1 MIGVRGHDLGVFT
14 TDTIDEFINKI
25 KFYDYNHIQL
35 VLWKSFSDIGENLE
49 GLTEEKMEKICQKF
63 KENNIKISVLG
74 GYYNMISPNLE
85 ERKKGLERYKKLL
98 HIVKKLG
105 GSFVATETGSF
116 NQDMSFT
123 KQNHSPEAFEIVLDS
138 FKEFAQIAEK
148 EKSFAGIEGVYTL
161 SIWNIDILKN
171 LYSEVNSKNMRFI
184 FDPVNLISEENYIHQ
199 DKLIIDF
206 FDTFGDSIEVIHFKD
221 FLIEDGK
228 LIRVAPGKG
237 ILNYPLLL
245 KNMKKFN
252 LGGVIEEIDETLMP
266 DAITYIRDLI

>member
-14 TDTIDEFINKI
+14 TDTIDELIKKI
-25 KFYDYNHIQL
+25 KLYDYKHIQL

-49 GLTEEKMEKICQKF
+49 GLTEDKMKKICQKF
-63 KENNIKISVLG
+63 KENDIKISVLG
-74 GYYNMISPNLE
+74 AYYNMISPNLE
-85 ERKKGLERYKKLL
+85 ERKKGFERYKKLL

-123 KQNHSPEAFEIVLDS
+123 KRNHSSEAFEIVLDS
-138 FKEFAQIAEK
+138 FKDFTQIAEK
-148 EKSFAGIEGVYTL
+148 ERSFAGVEGVYTL
-161 SIWNIDILKN
+161 SVWNIDVLKN
-171 LYSEVNSKNMRFI
+171 LYYKLNSNNMRFI
-184 FDPVNLISEENYIHQ
+184 FDPVNLISEENYLQQ
-199 DKLIIDF
+199 DKLITDF
-206 FDTFGDSIEVIHFKD
+206 FNIFGESIEVIHFKD

-237 ILNYPLLL
+237 ILNYPLLIE
-245 KNMKKFN
+245 NMKRFN

-266 DAITYIRDLI
+266 DAITYIKNLI